1 MKSLNLKRKKCSN
14 FLKYYPTEFSS
25 KFLLSKC
32 VDTAK
37 QKIKNEVISA
47 FKAEMKKAIIK
58 RLKLS

>member
-1 MKSLNLKRKKCSN
+1 MWSNLKRKKCSN
-14 FLKYYPTEFSS
+14 FLKYYPAEFSS
-25 KFLLSKC
+25 KFLLSKSM
-32 VDTAK
+32 DTAK

>member
-1 MKSLNLKRKKCSN
+1 MRWSNLKRKKCSN

-32 VDTAK
+32 MDTAK
-37 QKIKNEVISA
+37 QKIKNEVISG